1 MPPRWIEPVWI
12 GLNGSETSYWR
23 ISPVPQHETYRKR
36 SSRERLRS
44 VTNGG
49 TVPKPLSRGG
59 RRSGSA
65 GSAGMSMTFLMS
77 HLPFS
82 WYQSQI
88 EAERS
93 FKETTTPAKQIGRAS
108 CRERV

>member
-1 MPPRWIEPVWI
+1 MPPRCREPVCL
-12 GLNGSETSYWR
+12 GLNGSETSNWR

-65 GSAGMSMTFLMS
+65 GSAGVCINLLFV
-77 HLPFS
+77 HLAVPGG
-82 WYQSQI
+82 QRPTGG
-88 EAERS
+88 ERAVV
-93 FKETTTPAKQIGRAS
+93 ETETPGQTEDFVGT
-108 CRERV
+108 